1 MRGAVLDR
9 CCALG
14 STMGAEVVQKSQ
26 FDQLLVRS
34 VDGALEDVLGAGFR
48 EAFYGYLERS
58 FQTTR
63 TTLPNRIDAFLCAL
77 SMCLGHTAS
86 LVMGRAIV
94 KRLYA
99 ELGIRFIQKPGYSLQ
114 NYVTDAEHLLQNR

>member
-1 MRGAVLDR
+1 M
-9 CCALG
+9 
-14 STMGAEVVQKSQ
+14 SAEVEQKGE

-63 TTLPNRIDAFLCAL
+63 ATLPNRIDAFLSAL

-86 LVMGRAIV
+86 LVMGRAIA

-99 ELGIRFIQKPGYSLQ
+99 ELGIRFVQKPGYSLL
-114 NYVTDAEHLLQNR
+114 NYVTDAEHLLQDR